1 MMHAYDEIYLDDA
14 MDNMG
19 EMLDYVVTQCKIDLE
34 EFWDMFLASDYARQF
49 EKGVPKIV
57 AGTSGTELAL
67 NVLGK
72 YYVDMEFPKAQ
83 VEYECSATYWSGW
96 ILAYYQWYTN
106 RSFSNIRKYIS
117 MEEIEALYPTL
128 HEASEQKF
136 VDVVN
141 HRIERKKHPS
151 NLQMLTRMSGYSQ
164 RILAEKSGVNLR
176 TLQQYELRAK
186 DINKASVGSLI
197 AMAKVI
203 GCDIE
208 DLLEYDTWETE
219 KDMGEI

>member
-1 MMHAYDEIYLDDA
+1 MMRAYDEIYLQDA
-14 MDNMG
+14 MTNMG
-19 EMLDYVVTQCKIDLE
+19 EMLDYVVTQCQMDVE
-34 EFWDMFLASDYARQF
+34 EYWDMFLASEYARQF
-49 EKGVPKIV
+49 EKGVPKVV
-57 AGTSGTELAL
+57 AGMSGTELAL
-67 NVLGK
+67 DVMQK
-72 YYVDMEFPKAQ
+72 YRVDVDFPEAQ
-83 VEYECSATYWSGW
+83 IEYEYSSVYWSGW

-106 RSFSNIRKYIS
+106 RSFSNIRKHIS
-117 MEEIEALYPTL
+117 LEEVEALYPTL

-141 HRIERKKHPS
+141 HRIEKMQSSS
-151 NLQMLTRMSGYSQ
+151 NLQMLRRLSGYSQ

-203 GCDIE
+203 GCDVE
-208 DLLEYDTWETE
+208 DLLEHDTARQN
-219 KDMGEI
+219 